1 MFTGIVEEMGTIR
14 QIQRGRASAVLTIG
28 AHKVLEDAHIGDS
41 IAVNG
46 ICLTVTS
53 LGGGAFTADVM
64 HETLRRTSLSGLGP
78 GSRVNLERAMAADG
92 RFGGH
97 IVSGHVDG
105 VGIVAEI
112 RRDDNAIW
120 YTFDRRDQPDGRG
133 CDPDHF
139 FHFRDPAHSP

>member
-105 VGIVAEI
+105 VGIVAEMRSAGTTTRSGTPSAQI
-112 RRDDNAIW
+112 RRCCATSW
-120 YTFDRRDQPDGRG
+120 KKDRSRSTES
-133 CDPDHF
+133 
-139 FHFRDPAHSP
+139 A

>member
-53 LGGGAFTADVM
+53 LGG
-64 HETLRRTSLSGLGP
+64 
-78 GSRVNLERAMAADG
+78 
-92 RFGGH
+92 
-97 IVSGHVDG
+97 
-105 VGIVAEI
+105 
-112 RRDDNAIW
+112 
-120 YTFDRRDQPDGRG
+120 
-133 CDPDHF
+133 
-139 FHFRDPAHSP
+139 